1 MPKWDDSRMIG
12 FDFETSG
19 KEHEYALQPWR
30 IAQGATW
37 ATNLVW
43 ARKSPSLVENHLFP
57 DHDHMERMLL
67 QAIQEDAT
75 LVGWN
80 TTFDVSILIAYGF
93 KDLVTQ
99 VKWLDGMLLWRHL
112 SIEPEYE
119 ISTAYN
125 RKSYSLK
132 DAVKEFFPKHGGYED
147 DVDFHATDR
156 ASLKKLGN
164 YNVRDVVFTMM
175 VAKHIWG
182 LLTERQQ
189 KCALVEAA
197 CIPQVAEANLNGM
210 PVDTLAAAELRQWL
224 TDTADKQLAELNQH
238 GVTEKV
244 IRSPMQ
250 LARLMF
256 GHYDVTDDEAET
268 HWGLTPFKTNT
279 SKKTGRVTNST
290 DKEVMHELVEVD
302 ERVAKLRAYRESLN
316 NRTKFADAPMISAA
330 YNGDG
335 RTRPAAR
342 IFGTYS
348 GRFTYSSKQGRGV
361 NAKQTGW
368 ALHQGKRDQIFRDIL
383 IAPPGHTIVE
393 FDAAGQ
399 EFRWMAIASNDPIML
414 GLCEP
419 GEDPHSY
426 MGAQVRRVNYQ
437 ALMMSVRQGDKTAK
451 DARQLGKVGNLSLQY
466 RTSAKKLRSVA
477 RVQYRMPMTLSEAE
491 TVRTTYLKTYRKV
504 PEYWARQIAE
514 TRKSGYV
521 ETFAGRRVHVT
532 GDWAGT
538 WGWSMGSTAINYRIQ
553 GTGADQKYLAMK
565 HLREIVESTNAKFAW
580 DLHDGLYFYVPD
592 QEVTRFV
599 EGGAAILD
607 NLPYEDEW
615 GFTPPIPLPWDC
627 KYGKSW
633 GSLKEV

>member
-1 MPKWDDSRMIG
+1 MPEWDDSRMIG

-19 KEHEYALQPWR
+19 TEHEYALQPWR
-30 IAQGATW
+30 IPQGSAW

-43 ARKSPSLVENHLFP
+43 ARKAPRFVENHLFP
-57 DHDHMERMLL
+57 EHDDMVRMLE
-67 QAIQEDAT
+67 QAIDADAT

-80 TTFDVSILIAYGF
+80 TTFDVSILIAYGL
-93 KDLVTQ
+93 KDLVTK
-99 VKWLDGMLLWRHL
+99 VRWLDGMLLWRHL
-112 SIEPEYE
+112 FIEPEYE
-119 ISTAYN
+119 VTTAYN
-125 RKSYSLK
+125 RKSYGLK
-132 DAVKEFFPKHGGYED
+132 EAVREFFPKHGGYED
-147 DVDFHATDR
+147 DVDFHATDS
-156 ASLKKLGN
+156 ASLEKLGR

-175 VAKHIWG
+175 AAKHIWG
-182 LLTERQQ
+182 QLTERQQ
-189 KCALVEAA
+189 RCALVEAD
-197 CIPQVAEANLNGM
+197 CIPQVAEANLTGM
-210 PVDTLAAAELRQWL
+210 PVDTLAGAELRQWL
-224 TDTADKQLAELNQH
+224 TDTADRQLADLGEH

-244 IRSPMQ
+244 IRSPQQ

-256 GHYDVTDDEAET
+256 GRYDVDEEEAPVN
-268 HWGLTPFKTNT
+268 WGLTPFKTNT
-279 SKKTGRVTNST
+279 SKKSGKVTNST

-302 ERVAKLRAYRESLN
+302 DRVAKLRAYRESLN
-316 NRTKFADAPMISAA
+316 NRTKFADAPIISAD

-368 ALHQGKRDQIFRDIL
+368 ALHQGKRDQIFRDLL
-383 IAPPGHTIVE
+383 IAPAGHTIVE

-399 EFRWMAIASNDPIML
+399 EFRWMAVASNDPIML

-426 MGAQVRRVNYQ
+426 MGSQVRRVNYQ
-437 ALMMSVRQGDKTAK
+437 ALMMSVRQGDKIAK
-451 DARQLGKVGNLSLQY
+451 AARQLGKVGNLSLQY

-477 RVQYRMPMTLSEAE
+477 RVQYGMPMTLSEAQ
-491 TVRTTYLKTYRKV
+491 TVHSTYVKTYRKV

-521 ETFAGRRVHVT
+521 ETFAGRRVQVT
-532 GDWAGT
+532 GDWNGT
-538 WGWSMGSTAINYRIQ
+538 WGWGMGSTSINYRIQ

-565 HLREIVESTNAKFAW
+565 HLSVLVEHCKATFAW
-580 DLHDGLYFYVPD
+580 DLHDGLYYFVPD
-592 QEVTRFV
+592 AEVTRFI
-599 EGGAAILD
+599 EAGALILD